1 MECDRADRTGLKPAG
16 DAISLFGRD
25 LAGAA
30 VYQYSVL
37 VIHIVHIGSSFSE
50 PSASGIQQSAKPVLP
65 FPFGYLGSGW

>member
-16 DAISLFGRD
+16 DAISLFDRD

-37 VIHIVHIGSSFSE
+37 VIHIVHIGSPFLSHRQ
-50 PSASGIQQSAKPVLP
+50 PYSATAKPVLP